1 MKLKSAR
8 QKASRIKS
16 IQERLSASRRSAT
29 LALALSVSLSTCGCI
44 GLTGTPAGA
53 GGTGSGS
60 AAAAQLSPS
69 SSSVSFGPVAVGS
82 TTSELVTL
90 TVAGTKNVT
99 ISSATASG
107 AGFTVSSP
115 ANITLAPGQSVTI
128 SVGFQPKTTGNA
140 TGKLLVSSNASNSS
154 LQIALAGE
162 GVTASTH
169 TVALSWRPSTS
180 PIAGYFVFRGS
191 STATLAQLNAIALA
205 TTSYVDRTVAN
216 GATYVYAVKS
226 IDANNVLSDFSNT
239 VLVKVPSQ

>member
-29 LALALSVSLSTCGCI
+29 LALAISVSLSTCGWI

-60 AAAAQLSPS
+60 AAAEQLSPS
-69 SSSVSFGPVAVGS
+69 FSSVSFGPA
-82 TTSELVTL
+82 
-90 TVAGTKNVT
+90 A
-99 ISSATASG
+99 
-107 AGFTVSSP
+107 
-115 ANITLAPGQSVTI
+115 
-128 SVGFQPKTTGNA
+128 VGFQPKTTGNA